1 MLLLPLEFQIKFLAL
16 PVLFHSCYGLDS
28 NMVLVSQLN
37 QEEKTAGT
45 TTSDTVKGA
54 VSRGWFPV
62 FLDNLVELWYP
73 SCFAV
78 LHERGT
84 KFYTMEAML
93 CSFFF
98 LLQQLYPAIP

>member
-16 PVLFHSCYGLDS
+16 PVLFQPCHGLDS
-28 NMVLVSQLN
+28 NMALVSQLN

-45 TTSDTVKGA
+45 ITSDTVKGA
-54 VSRGWFPV
+54 VSRGWFPG

-78 LHERGT
+78 LHERGI
-84 KFYTMEAML
+84 KFYIMEAML
-93 CSFFF
+93 CWVF